1 MAEKQKISD
10 SFGIVLR
17 ICRLEKGLTQEQ
29 LSERVDVVRSFICS
43 LENGKKQPSLN
54 MIFRLAAALGVRPGE
69 LVDAA
74 AEREN
79 TKSR

>member
-1 MAEKQKISD
+1 MAEKRKNSN
-10 SFGIVLR
+10 SFGVVLR
-17 ICRLEKGLTQEQ
+17 VFRQKKGLTQEQ

-54 MIFRLAAALGVRPGE
+54 MIYRLATALDVRPGE

-74 AEREN
+74 AEREA
-79 TKSR
+79 SR

>member
-1 MAEKQKISD
+1 MAEKRKNSD

-17 ICRLEKGLTQEQ
+17 MHRQENGLTQEQ

-74 AEREN
+74 AEREAAKN
-79 TKSR
+79 R